1 MKIYNFEDLTNK
13 RRALKKHLQAKYQ
26 RSYDNK
32 LESLNLKSKKV
43 IEKQNEII
51 DELLGHLKEEQ
62 TARIKYWQFC
72 ELLLD
77 AITLNDLENVVIA
90 FLDEEAKIEEEHG
103 YPQYSEEIFSELKQE
118 IRTRWD
124 FLKEDSTQ
132 RRF

>member
-1 MKIYNFEDLTNK
+1 MTIYNFEDLTNK

-77 AITLNDLENVVIA
+77 AITLNGLKDVVVA
-90 FLDEEAKIEEEHG
+90 FIDEEAKIEQEYE
-103 YPQYSEEIFSELKQE
+103 YPQYSEKIFSELKHE

-124 FLKEDSTQ
+124 FIKEDS
-132 RRF
+132 R